1 MVSTR
6 TGRSVPAGSLSL
18 NGGRVPLMRSKLQ
31 PPAPPRES
39 VPRPHL
45 LDELR
50 SGRSSA
56 LTLVCAPPGHGKT
69 TLLSQWAGTDAGP
82 TRFAWVTV
90 DEGDADP
97 VRFWTYLVSA
107 LSTVAASAG
116 RRSLPA
122 LSRHPER
129 IMTEALPLL
138 MEELEDGD
146 QDLVLVLED
155 YHRAE
160 CPPVTE
166 PLAVFI
172 ERRPQRLQVVL
183 SARSDPQLPL
193 GRWRANGQL
202 TEIRA
207 DQLRFSERE
216 VEEFFDR
223 TGIDDLSRAELGKLT
238 VRTDGWPSV
247 LRLAAILLRSQP
259 DREAFVQAFT
269 GSTRHIAEYL
279 AADVLQTVSPRI
291 RGFLLRT
298 SILPR
303 LCGPLCDAVTGTEHS
318 AATLRE
324 LDRANLFISPLDG
337 DGRWYRYHQLFSE
350 ALRLELEITAPHL
363 PAELHAR
370 ACLWFEREGDLESAT
385 EHAIAARD
393 VELCRRLILRQL
405 QPLTGSGH
413 LATIERW
420 LTGLSWPE
428 VLRDPELATARAT
441 AAGQR
446 SRPDE
451 AGRWLDVAAEGP
463 RAALTSAG
471 VPLGF
476 GVDLLRSFFI
486 PASISSAHEAARRA
500 AAEAPAPFWRGA
512 ALAGLGQCRYLLGD
526 PDGAADA
533 LREALT
539 LIRDDLNMLALASGY
554 LALVEC
560 DQGNP
565 RQGERIARRA
575 VEAAESAESALSGI
589 GVMAHTGL
597 GAALTAQG
605 RLAEADERLSFVVA
619 LHGSGRP
626 SIWLAHALL
635 LLAGCRYHAGDAARA
650 REALEEAA
658 GTLDRIP
665 GPGIVPELV
674 ASMRGRLLAP
684 GRRAAAFGQE
694 LSEREVVVLRLLATG
709 LSQREIAAEL
719 YVSPNTVKTHIR
731 ATYRKL
737 GAGTRAQALHRARDL
752 GLLPSG

>member
-1 MVSTR
+1 V
-6 TGRSVPAGSLSL
+6 
-18 NGGRVPLMRSKLQ
+18 
-31 PPAPPRES
+31 
-39 VPRPHL
+39 
-45 LDELR
+45 
-50 SGRSSA
+50 
-56 LTLVCAPPGHGKT
+56 LTLVCAPAGYGKT
-69 TLLSQWAGTDAGP
+69 TLLSQWAEADAGT
-82 TRFAWVTV
+82 TRFAWVTL

-107 LSTVAASAG
+107 LSAVAAAAG
-116 RRSLPA
+116 WRSLPA

-129 IMTEALPLL
+129 MTTEALPLL
-138 MEELEDGD
+138 MEELEEGD

-160 CPPVTE
+160 WPPVAE
-166 PLAVFI
+166 LLAFFI
-172 ERRPQRLQVVL
+172 ERRPLRLQVVL
-183 SARSDPQLPL
+183 STRSDPQLPL

-202 TEIRA
+202 SEVRA
-207 DQLRFSERE
+207 DRLQFSERE

-223 TGIDDLSRAELGKLT
+223 TGAGDLSRAELDKLT

-259 DREAFVQAFT
+259 DREAFVRAFT
-269 GSTRHIAEYL
+269 GSTRHVAEYL
-279 AADVLQTVSPRI
+279 ASDVLQTVSPRI

-303 LCGPLCDAVTGTEHS
+303 LCGPLCDAVTGTEQS

-324 LDRANLFISPLDG
+324 LDRANLFISPLGG
-337 DGRWYRYHQLFSE
+337 DGRWYRYHQLFAE
-350 ALRLELEITAPHL
+350 ALRLELEITHPN
-363 PAELHAR
+363 
-370 ACLWFEREGDLESAT
+370 
-385 EHAIAARD
+385 
-393 VELCRRLILRQL
+393 
-405 QPLTGSGH
+405 
-413 LATIERW
+413 LA
-420 LTGLSWPE
+420 
-428 VLRDPELATARAT
+428 PELATARAT

-463 RAALTSAG
+463 RDGLTSAG
-471 VPLGF
+471 VPLGY
-476 GVDLLRSFFI
+476 GVDLLRSFFL
-486 PASISSAHEAARRA
+486 PGSVSSAHEAAQRA
-500 AAEAPAPFWRGA
+500 VAEAPDPLWRGA

-526 PDGAADA
+526 PDGAAEA

-539 LIRDDLNMLALASGY
+539 LIRGDLNMLALASGY

-565 RQGERIARRA
+565 RQAERIARRA
-575 VEAAESAESALSGI
+575 VDAAESAESALSGI

-605 RLAEADERLSFVVA
+605 RLAEADDRLSFVVG
-619 LHGSGRP
+619 LHDAGSP
-626 SIWLAHALL
+626 SIWLAHALI
-635 LLAGCRYHAGDAARA
+635 LLAGCRYHAGDAAWA
-650 REALEEAA
+650 REALEEAT
-658 GTLDRIP
+658 GTLARIP
-665 GPGIVPELV
+665 GPGIMPELA

-694 LSEREVVVLRLLATG
+694 LSEREVVVLGLLATG
-709 LSQREIAAEL
+709 LSQREIAAQL

-737 GAGTRAQALHRARDL
+737 GAGTRAQAPHRARDL
-752 GLLPSG
+752 GLLPRSPR